1 MTNSSTD
8 PLIGRLIDGR
18 YEVRARIARGGMAT
32 VYLAV
37 DRRLD
42 REVALKVMHPHLAE
56 GTSGA
61 DFVARFRRE
70 AKSAARLTHPGLVG
84 VYDQG
89 MDGETSYLALE
100 YVAGSNLRDQLVA
113 QGSLTVGR
121 TLEVLAAVLEALSA
135 VHLAGLVHRDIKPEN
150 VLITADGVIK
160 VGDFGLARAV
170 TEVTATTTGTILGTV
185 AYLAPELVSRGIS
198 DARTDIYACGVL
210 LYEMLTGRQP
220 FTGLTPVQV
229 AFQHVNTDVP
239 APSEQDPLTPGALD
253 ELVALL
259 CSRDAANRP
268 ADARTALEHVRRIK
282 QELSPAQLEFR
293 LTPPIVAVPDSAP
306 QDSDD
311 VLIVAGSAPTN
322 PDEEPAAAE
331 LAEAELDVPDFMSV
345 AAEQSHET
353 ELLRY
358 GGSGRTVA
366 LPLGVGLADSGEIVP
381 VAEVVAQETAPA
393 KRRWWLIVLLFVLAA
408 AAGVATY
415 WWYQNEGPG
424 SFTTIPDVTAGTAEQ
439 AIETLRLAD
448 LRGTTVTQFDDS
460 EPGTVLGTDPGTGEE
475 VKRGSEVTVQVSQGP
490 DYRAVPADLIGM
502 EVGAAVAALE
512 EAGFS
517 LLPAERKYDDAAPAN
532 TVMAVSTAQSISV
545 AAGQEFVVG
554 TELRLTVSDGPEP
567 VTVISVVGATVSEA
581 EEQLGQLGLKALVT
595 AEEHHDTVEEGA
607 IISQSPTSGSGALR
621 GDTVELVVSKGPVMV
636 EVPELRNLSEA
647 EALEKLSEVGLFGNA
662 EPGYL
667 GIVFDRVYSQDVAA
681 GTAVR
686 EGSTITFVVM

>member
-56 GTSGA
+56 GASGA

-100 YVAGSNLRDQLVA
+100 YVAGSNLRDQLVE

-150 VLITADGVIK
+150 VLITTDGVIK

-253 ELVALL
+253 ELVTLL
-259 CSRDAANRP
+259 CSRDASNRP
-268 ADARTALEHVRRIK
+268 ADARTALEQVRRVR
-282 QELSPAQLEFR
+282 QELSQAQLDFR
-293 LTPPIVAVPDSAP
+293 LTPPIVATADSDP

-311 VLIVAGSAPTN
+311 VLVVSGSAAGNAPE
-322 PDEEPAAAE
+322 DETTDGDDT
-331 LAEAELDVPDFMSV
+331 ELDVPDFLTNSP
-345 AAEQSHET
+345 AQSHET

-366 LPLGVGLADSGEIVP
+366 LPLGVGLQDSGEVVP
-381 VAEVVAQETAPA
+381 VAELVPHEEAPT
-393 KRRWWLIVLLFVLAA
+393 KRRWWLIALLFVVAA
-408 AAGVATY
+408 AAGVGTY

-424 SFTTIPDVTAGTAEQ
+424 SFTTVPDVTDGTAEQ
-439 AIETLRLAD
+439 AIDTLQLAD

-460 EPGTVLGTDPGTGEE
+460 PPGTVLGTDPGTGEE
-475 VKRGSEVTVQVSQGP
+475 VKRDSEVTVQVSQGP
-490 DYRAVPADLIGM
+490 DYRAVPADLIGL
-502 EVGAAVAALE
+502 EVSAAVDALE

-517 LLPAERKYDDAAPAN
+517 LLPAERKYDDDAPTG
-532 TVMAVSTAQSISV
+532 TVMNLTTAQGVSV
-545 AAGQEFVVG
+545 SADQEFVVG

-595 AEEHHDTVEEGA
+595 TEKHHDTVEAGA
-607 IISQSPTSGSGALR
+607 IISQNPVSGNGALR

-636 EVPELRNLSEA
+636 EVPELRNLSED
-647 EALEKLSEVGLFGNA
+647 EALAKLSEVGLYGKA

-667 GIVFDRVYSQDVAA
+667 GIVFDRVYSQDVSA
-681 GTAVR
+681 GTPVR